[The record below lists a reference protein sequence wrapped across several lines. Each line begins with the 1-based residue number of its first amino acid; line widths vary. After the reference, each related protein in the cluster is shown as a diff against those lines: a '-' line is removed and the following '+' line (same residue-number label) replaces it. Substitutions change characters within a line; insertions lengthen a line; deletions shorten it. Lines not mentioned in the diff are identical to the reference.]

1 MFGGTTSGAIFVYI
15 ALPGTENPATDI
27 APEPVFTKAAPS
39 VSAYRRPAQ
48 IRNIRAIALMA
59 PAGGMLFSSA
69 ALEGIHIPVAIVE
82 AGQDGLYPPPQHSHP
97 YFVNLPV
104 QPLRLHLSGA
114 DHFSLFARCT
124 KETMTNLGDA
134 CGRIVGNARQ
144 ELAAKRDNF
153 LVPFFRSALGG
164 PLPLALP
171 SGYIADERTGEQP

>member
-1 MFGGTTSGAIFVYI
+1 VYI
-15 ALPGTENPATDI
+15 VLPEAEIPAADI
-27 APEPVFTKAAPS
+27 APAPVFTTADPS
-39 VSAYRRPAQ
+39 VNVYRRPAKV
-48 IRNIRAIALMA
+48 RNIRAIALMA

-82 AGQDGLYPPPQHSHP
+82 AGQDGLYPSSQHAYP
-97 YFVNLPV
+97 YFANLPV

-124 KETMTNLGDA
+124 KETMINLGDV

-153 LVPFFRSALGG
+153 LVSFFRSAIGG

-171 SGYIADERTGEQP
+171 SGYIADERTEGRP